1 MIKLFEKIVR
11 LVVNIL
17 TAIVLV
23 CIIVML
29 YGKIEMS
36 ISNRSYSNYFGYT
49 FFKVVT
55 GSMGSVVKIDDVV
68 IVKITKDVKENEIIT
83 YQENNNFITH
93 RVTKVGKTYITAK
106 GDSNNTEDQPVLKE
120 NIVGRVVCILDG
132 FGIWQRV
139 FSNPQI
145 LISIF
150 ITLILFDVAFTYRDK
165 KEEKKYME
173 RKKSNSIKKI
183 DRDLT
188 DTQILKMDYML
199 EVEKAK
205 RKAKKKKKVI
215 QEEGFEKLTREQIEE
230 SLGKTQV
237 LLIQPVLN
245 EKDNSN
251 ELEILDTQII
261 PIQKNNQSEEKI
273 EILATQNIP
282 VQKIQEEI
290 ELLETKKIPV
300 EEIKKQRDKK

>member
-1 MIKLFEKIVR
+1 MIKLFEKIIR

-36 ISNRSYSNYFGYT
+36 ISNRSYPNYFGYT

-68 IVKITKDVKENEIIT
+68 VVKITKDVKENEIVT

-93 RVTKVGKTYITAK
+93 RVTKVGRTYITAK

-120 NIVGRVVCILDG
+120 NIVGRVIHVLNG

-145 LISIF
+145 LISLF
-150 ITLILFDVAFTYRDK
+150 ITLILFDIAFTYRDK
-165 KEEKKYME
+165 KQEKTYVE
-173 RKKSNSIKKI
+173 NKKEKSLKKI
-183 DRDLT
+183 EEDLT
-188 DTQILKMDYML
+188 DTQIIKMDYML
-199 EVEKAK
+199 EIEKAK
-205 RKAKKKKKVI
+205 RKAKKKKATIK
-215 QEEGFEKLTREQIEE
+215 EEGIEKLTREQIEE

-237 LLIQPVLN
+237 LLIQPVLREEDN
-245 EKDNSN
+245 ET
-251 ELEILDTQII
+251 EILDTKMI
-261 PIQKNNQSEEKI
+261 PIQEDTSEEKI

-282 VQKIQEEI
+282 IQKIQEEI
-290 ELLETKKIPV
+290 ELLETRKIPV
-300 EEIKKQRDKK
+300 EEIKKQKGKK